1 MDIFH
6 LLKYS
11 NKDNVLDL
19 SNLTLTKIQEL
30 VLTKKCKIYDILL
43 AYKNNYELNKDING
57 YIEFFDDS
65 LEIAKRYDDF
75 LRNCELEDLPLIGML
90 IAVKDNI
97 SIQDKSLTCASEI
110 LKGYISPYDAT
121 VIKRL
126 KNKGAILIGRT
137 NMDEFAMGS
146 TCEFSYYGATLN
158 PLNREYVIG
167 GSSGGSAAV
176 VAAFQAPFSLG
187 SDTGGSVRLPASFSG
202 ILGFKP
208 SYGGL
213 SRYGLAS
220 YASSFDQIGFFAH
233 SIEDIAL
240 ILKHTCGA
248 DKMDSTSVDIFDDFY
263 PLKIESLQGKNL
275 AVIKEL
281 GEDLMDKNVASSFA
295 KFKFDLL
302 SKGINIKE
310 VSIEEINF
318 ILSIYYTISPV
329 EASSNLAR
337 YTGLYYGKRM
347 SENLSLN
354 DFYFKHRSNFLSE
367 EVKRRIVLGNYLLSE
382 GYDSKYYAKA
392 CEILQNLIIPKF
404 NKLFESCDF
413 IITPTSFVK
422 PFRVGLDF
430 DDPVKMYYSDICTVI
445 ANLIGAPAISL
456 PYSKDKEGLSIG
468 MQIIGRSKKDFEL
481 LSFSK
486 NVIRELGLNGI

>member
-1 MDIFH
+1 M
-6 LLKYS
+6 
-11 NKDNVLDL
+11 DL

-43 AYKNNYELNKDING
+43 AYRNNYELNKDING

-65 LEIAKRYDDF
+65 LEIAKKYDDCLKNF
-75 LRNCELEDLPLIGML
+75 ELEDLPLIGML

-126 KNKGAILIGRT
+126 KDKGAILIGRT

-146 TCEFSYYGATLN
+146 TCEFSYYGPTLN
-158 PLNREYVIG
+158 PINRKYVIG

-176 VAAFQAPFSLG
+176 VASFQAPFSLG

-220 YASSFDQIGFFAH
+220 YASSFDQIGFFSH

-248 DKMDSTSVDIFDDFY
+248 DKMDSTSVDILDDFY

-281 GEDLMDKNVASSFA
+281 SEDLMDKDVASGFA

-337 YTGLYYGKRM
+337 YTGLCYGKRI

-354 DFYFKHRSNFLSE
+354 DFYFKHRSDFLSE

-382 GYDSKYYAKA
+382 GYDAKYYSKA

-404 NKLFESCDF
+404 NKLFENFDF

-422 PFRVGLDF
+422 PFKVGLDF
-430 DDPVKMYYSDICTVI
+430 DDPVKMYCSDICTVI

-456 PYSKDKEGLSIG
+456 PYFKDKEGLSIG

>member
-6 LLKYS
+6 LLKYW
-11 NKDNVLDL
+11 NKDKVLDL

-30 VLTKKCKIYDILL
+30 VLTRKCKIYDILL

-65 LEIAKRYDDF
+65 LEIAKRYDDC
-75 LRNCELEDLPLIGML
+75 LKNCELEDLPLIGML

-220 YASSFDQIGFFAH
+220 YASSFDQIGFFSH

-240 ILKHTCGA
+240 ILKHTCGS

-281 GEDLMDKNVASSFA
+281 GEDLMDKNVANSFA
-295 KFKFDLL
+295 KFKLDLL

-318 ILSIYYTISPV
+318 ILSIYYIISPV

-337 YTGLYYGKRM
+337 YTGLCYGKRI
-347 SENLSLN
+347 SEGLSLN

-382 GYDSKYYAKA
+382 RYDSKYYAKA

-422 PFRVGLDF
+422 PFRLGLDF

-456 PYSKDKEGLSIG
+456 PYSKDEEGLSIG

>member
-6 LLKYS
+6 LLKYWS
-11 NKDNVLDL
+11 KDKVLDL

-30 VLTKKCKIYDILL
+30 VLTRKCKIYDILL

-65 LEIAKRYDDF
+65 LEIAKRYDDC
-75 LRNCELEDLPLIGML
+75 LKNCELEDLPLIGML

-220 YASSFDQIGFFAH
+220 YASSFD
-233 SIEDIAL
+233 
-240 ILKHTCGA
+240 
-248 DKMDSTSVDIFDDFY
+248 
-263 PLKIESLQGKNL
+263 
-275 AVIKEL
+275 
-281 GEDLMDKNVASSFA
+281 
-295 KFKFDLL
+295 
-302 SKGINIKE
+302 
-310 VSIEEINF
+310 
-318 ILSIYYTISPV
+318 
-329 EASSNLAR
+329 
-337 YTGLYYGKRM
+337 
-347 SENLSLN
+347 
-354 DFYFKHRSNFLSE
+354 RSN
-367 EVKRRIVLGNYLLSE
+367 RI
-382 GYDSKYYAKA
+382 
-392 CEILQNLIIPKF
+392 F
-404 NKLFESCDF
+404 F
-413 IITPTSFVK
+413 SF
-422 PFRVGLDF
+422 
-430 DDPVKMYYSDICTVI
+430 Y
-445 ANLIGAPAISL
+445 
-456 PYSKDKEGLSIG
+456 
-468 MQIIGRSKKDFEL
+468 
-481 LSFSK
+481 
-486 NVIRELGLNGI
+486 

>member
-6 LLKYS
+6 LLKYW
-11 NKDNVLDL
+11 NKDKVLDL

-43 AYKNNYELNKDING
+43 AYKNNYELNKDVNG

-65 LEIAKRYDDF
+65 LDIAKRYDDC
-75 LRNCELEDLPLIGML
+75 LKNCELEDLPLIGML

-146 TCEFSYYGATLN
+146 TGELSCYGATLN

-176 VAAFQAPFSLG
+176 VASFQAPFSLG

-220 YASSFDQIGFFAH
+220 YASSFDQIGFFSH

-275 AVIKEL
+275 ALIKEL
-281 GEDLMDKNVASSFA
+281 SEDLMDKNVASSFA
-295 KFKFDLL
+295 KFKFD
-302 SKGINIKE
+302 
-310 VSIEEINF
+310 
-318 ILSIYYTISPV
+318 
-329 EASSNLAR
+329 
-337 YTGLYYGKRM
+337 
-347 SENLSLN
+347 
-354 DFYFKHRSNFLSE
+354 
-367 EVKRRIVLGNYLLSE
+367 
-382 GYDSKYYAKA
+382 
-392 CEILQNLIIPKF
+392 
-404 NKLFESCDF
+404 
-413 IITPTSFVK
+413 SFVK
-422 PFRVGLDF
+422 R
-430 DDPVKMYYSDICTVI
+430 C
-445 ANLIGAPAISL
+445 
-456 PYSKDKEGLSIG
+456 
-468 MQIIGRSKKDFEL
+468 
-481 LSFSK
+481 
-486 NVIRELGLNGI
+486 

>member
-1 MDIFH
+1 M
-6 LLKYS
+6 
-11 NKDNVLDL
+11 DL
-19 SNLTLTKIQEL
+19 SSLTLTKIQEL

-43 AYKNNYELNKDING
+43 AYKNNYELNKGING

-65 LEIAKRYDDF
+65 LEIAKNYDDC
-75 LRNCELEDLPLIGML
+75 LKNCELEDLPLIGML

-110 LKGYISPYDAT
+110 LEGYISPYDAT

-126 KNKGAILIGRT
+126 KDKGAILIGRT

-176 VAAFQAPFSLG
+176 VASFQAPFSLG

-220 YASSFDQIGFFAH
+220 YASSFDQIGFFSH

-240 ILKHTCGA
+240 ILKHTCGV
-248 DKMDSTSVDIFDDFY
+248 DEMDSTSVDIFDDFY

-281 GEDLMDKNVASSFA
+281 NEDLMDKNVASSFV

-310 VSIEEINF
+310 VSIKEIDF

-329 EASSNLAR
+329 EASSNLSR
-337 YTGLYYGKRM
+337 YTGLCYGKRI

-367 EVKRRIVLGNYLLSE
+367 EVKRRVVLGNYLLSE
-382 GYDSKYYAKA
+382 GYNAKYYTKA

-404 NKLFESCDF
+404 NKLFTSCDF

-422 PFRVGLDF
+422 PFRIGLDF

-445 ANLIGAPAISL
+445 ANLIGAPAISI
-456 PYSKDKEGLSIG
+456 PYVKDEEGLSIG

>member
-1 MDIFH
+1 M
-6 LLKYS
+6 
-11 NKDNVLDL
+11 DL
-19 SNLTLTKIQEL
+19 SSLTLTKIQEL

-43 AYKNNYELNKDING
+43 AYKNNYELNKGING

-65 LEIAKRYDDF
+65 LEIAKNYDDC
-75 LRNCELEDLPLIGML
+75 LKNCELEDLPLIGML

-110 LKGYISPYDAT
+110 LEGYISPYDAT

-126 KNKGAILIGRT
+126 KDKGAILIGRT

-176 VAAFQAPFSLG
+176 VASFQAPFSLG

-220 YASSFDQIGFFAH
+220 YASSFDQIGFFSH

-248 DKMDSTSVDIFDDFY
+248 DEMDSTSVDIFDDFY

-281 GEDLMDKNVASSFA
+281 NEDLMDKNVASSFV

-310 VSIEEINF
+310 VSIKEIDF

-329 EASSNLAR
+329 EASSNLSR
-337 YTGLYYGKRM
+337 YTGLCYGKRI

-367 EVKRRIVLGNYLLSE
+367 EVKRRVVLGNYLLSE
-382 GYDSKYYAKA
+382 GYNAKYYTKA

-404 NKLFESCDF
+404 NKLFTSCDF

-422 PFRVGLDF
+422 PFRIGLDF

-445 ANLIGAPAISL
+445 ANLIGAPAISI
-456 PYSKDKEGLSIG
+456 PYVKDEEGLSIG